1 MKDNRCY
8 RVAALTHRSMEKRKK
23 QTLDRAWIGP
33 MVAPRREEEEEEER
47 HTHQSLREKEE

>member
-1 MKDNRCY
+1 
-8 RVAALTHRSMEKRKK
+8 MEKKK